1 MRMPTDLPS
10 YAHYHMIKNQKNYDQ
25 ASLVFCDL
33 TPSELKTAFI
43 TTMSD
48 LDRHQLK
55 KELKYLTLL
64 DTTQW
69 LADNFKYGCS
79 QCASYL
85 NRSKV
90 TSFPRR
96 PIQLLGEEQMP
107 SFVTREKSIAHN
119 ILRTVL

>member
-48 LDRHQLK
+48 LDRQQLK

-79 QCASYL
+79 QCASFL